1 MRRVAAMLFLAAL
14 VSARSASAPERGAP
28 PLRPLLGLAIELPKS
43 AGEAMRARALEETRR
58 SGATLLTLTV
68 SWSQCETA
76 PGQFRIGEILRAA
89 RLLRQSGATLHLDL
103 PLVSLRLKD
112 VPSDLAST
120 AFDDPRL
127 STRLGR
133 LLDAL
138 EPGLLDASTLSLG
151 YAAETYFSDRPDEL
165 RAYRLL
171 FDGAVDFLK
180 KKVPHLRF
188 GVTTAAPTE
197 SPAPSV
203 AAALHQRSPV
213 LFYLYAPFE
222 REKPYVHRTPEAL
235 DRDWKMLLS
244 SAAGRPIAFCEV
256 SYSSAKENGSSLELQ
271 AEFVARLKRFLVA
284 SDGSRLLFA
293 RYATWRDSPAPSAP
307 PAAASSPVAER
318 RTAFLAHRG
327 LQTERGAPKPAWL
340 QWIKR

>member
-1 MRRVAAMLFLAAL
+1 MRRLAAMLFLAAL
-14 VSARSASAPERGAP
+14 VPARSASAPERGAP

-43 AGEAMRARALEETRR
+43 AGEATRARALEETRR

-76 PGQFRIGEILRAA
+76 PGQYRIGEVLRAA

-103 PLVSLRLKD
+103 PLVSLRVKD

-180 KKVPHLRF
+180 KKVPHLRV

-197 SPAPSV
+197 SPAPTV

-222 REKPYVHRTPEAL
+222 RDKAFVHRTPESL

-244 SAAGRPIAFCEV
+244 SAAGRPIAFSEV

-271 AEFVARLKRFLVA
+271 AEFVARLKRFLAA

-307 PAAASSPVAER
+307 PAAAANPVAER
-318 RTAFLAHRG
+318 RAAFLAHRG
-327 LQTERGAPKPAWL
+327 LQTEKGLPKPAWL
-340 QWIKR
+340 QWIKP